1 MLRIRLQSDLRE
13 AARAGEDDRAAALRL
28 VLAALRDR
36 EVAEA
41 GDGGPGDAD
50 ALEIIA
56 CTVRQCEESIAA
68 AEAEGD
74 GELARRKERERDV
87 LAAYLPPPMD
97 DSAVDR
103 AVEEAIAAAAA
114 RSIRDIG
121 RTVERLRETCE
132 HPADLARASRRA
144 RRRLAS

>member
-1 MLRIRLQSDLRE
+1 MLRTRLQSDLRE
-13 AARAGEDDRAAALRL
+13 ATRAADADRAAALRL

-36 EVAEA
+36 DVAEG
-41 GDGGPGDAD
+41 GDGRPDDAV

-56 CTVRQCEESIAA
+56 CTARQCEESVAA
-68 AEAEGD
+68 AEAGGD
-74 GELARRKERERDV
+74 EDLARRKARERDV

-97 DSAVDR
+97 ESAVDR
-103 AVEEAIAAAAA
+103 VVEEAIASASA

-121 RTVERLRETCE
+121 RTVERLREMCG
-132 HPADLARASRRA
+132 HPADLARASRKA